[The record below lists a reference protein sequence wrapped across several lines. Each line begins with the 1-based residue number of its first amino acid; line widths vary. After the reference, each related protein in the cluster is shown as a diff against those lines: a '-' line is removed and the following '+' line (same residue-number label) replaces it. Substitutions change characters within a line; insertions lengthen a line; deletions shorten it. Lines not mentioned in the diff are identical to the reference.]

1 MTGVTALIGFTAWT
15 LLLVLIVFNW
25 RFFEVLRGKPANS
38 WGRGIAAPSPPFI
51 VRVEHAHANCLENLP
66 VFAALVLGAVAL
78 DKRAVIDLA
87 GPFVLYFRL
96 AQSACHLAGTS
107 HWLVFVRANFFMIQW
122 LLFAYMA
129 WSLLA

>member
-1 MTGVTALIGFTAWT
+1 MTGITALIGFTAWT
-15 LLLVLIVFNW
+15 LLLVFIVFDW
-25 RFFEVLRGKPANS
+25 RFIEVLRGKPANS
-38 WGRGIAAPSPPFI
+38 WGRGAAIASPSLI
-51 VRVEHAHANCLENLP
+51 TRIEHAHLNCLENLP
-66 VFAALVLGAVAL
+66 VFAALVLAAVAE

-107 HWLVFVRANFFMIQW
+107 HWLVFVRANFYFVQW
-122 LLFAYMA
+122 LLFAYMT